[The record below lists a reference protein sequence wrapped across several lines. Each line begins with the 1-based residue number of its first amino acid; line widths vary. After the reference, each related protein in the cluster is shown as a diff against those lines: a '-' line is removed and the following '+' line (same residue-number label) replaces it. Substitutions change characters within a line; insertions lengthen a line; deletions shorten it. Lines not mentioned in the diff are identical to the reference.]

1 LVLSRS
7 FMVNKIAGT
16 YLFYGE
22 DGIGR
27 WQTAICFA
35 ALLNCEQPKIIDEE
49 QKLAVPCR
57 ECRRCHNIF
66 NLNFEGLQCAV
77 PIPPHNNKLDKAIDF
92 TNEVLAM
99 KRKEPFRII
108 KAASSIN
115 IPIAVAREI
124 KKTLSLK
131 ATQGIKRAV
140 IFYQMEKMKTSSADA
155 LLKLIE
161 EPPED
166 TVVILIASK
175 PDALLPT
182 IQSRSQKIKID
193 KNRPQDIENYLVK
206 IYEMSPQRAK
216 LLSKISKG
224 SLGRAIDMIE
234 TTPGEAESKRA
245 VIFLLF
251 KSLFV
256 DKSPDTLTHM
266 NEVLNFRDRGEAE
279 ELLRLW
285 QLLVRDGANFAVS
298 NDANEIIN
306 IDFSVEIQNLAAYF
320 SRPRLAPDM
329 VEHIKN
335 TLADLRRN
343 VHIQGAL
350 MALALRL
357 KSVIGT
363 NR

>member
-1 LVLSRS
+1 ML
-7 FMVNKIAGT
+7 NKIAGT

-27 WQTAICFA
+27 WQTAICYT
-35 ALLNCEQPKIIDEE
+35 ALLNCEQPKIIDEK
-49 QKLAVPCR
+49 QKLAIPCQQ
-57 ECRRCHNIF
+57 CRNCQNIF
-66 NLNFEGLQCAV
+66 SLNFEGLQFAV

-92 TNEVLAM
+92 TNEVLAI
-99 KRKEPFRII
+99 KRSEPFRII
-108 KAASSIN
+108 KAASSVN

-124 KKTLSLK
+124 RKTLSLK
-131 ATQGIKRAV
+131 ATQGIKRTV

-166 TVVILIASK
+166 TVVILITGK

-193 KNRPQDIENYLVK
+193 KNQPQDIENYLIEKYKVSSK
-206 IYEMSPQRAK
+206 RAK

-234 TTPGEAESKRA
+234 TTPDETDSKRA

-256 DKSPDTLTHM
+256 DKSPDMLGHM

-285 QLLVRDGANFAVS
+285 QLLVRDCANFAVS
-298 NDANEIIN
+298 NDADEIIN
-306 IDFSVEIQNLAAYF
+306 IDFSVELQKLAVYF
-320 SRPRLAPDM
+320 SRPQIALDM

-350 MALALRL
+350 MALALKL
-357 KSVIGT
+357 KSVIGE
-363 NR
+363 